1 MSLAIFN
8 SFAFLVTTWT
18 EKSSRKPN
26 KKDVSPSRIFLPLQ
40 KQSLTVNVGQTVL
53 NVASVTWERVSN
65 LPTQPLGMH
74 AFETN
79 MATRLSKHP
88 ILTILRD
95 CKQTMWQLLKD
106 GRWYRFDSNLF
117 CFGLLDN
124 YTLNVRSQGK
134 QLVLFSRECWCFP
147 RWSREK
153 HQDSRE
159 NKTNS
164 FPEGPSIKCF
174 VTYLD
179 FHFNSDKRITGAN
192 QNSRRGT

>member
-40 KQSLTVNVGQTVL
+40 RQPLTVNVGQTVL

-74 AFETN
+74 TFETN

-117 CFGLLDN
+117 CFGLLEH

-134 QLVLFSRECWCFP
+134 QFVCFP
-147 RWSREK
+147 ESLDVSPDEVERNIRTLG
-153 HQDSRE
+153 
-159 NKTNS
+159 KTKLTR
-164 FPEGPSIKCF
+164 FPRDLALS
-174 VTYLD
+174 VLL
-179 FHFNSDKRITGAN
+179 HF
-192 QNSRRGT
+192 

>member
-1 MSLAIFN
+1 MIVIIQLKGSYMLGKRAEEPKYYIACCLLSLAIFN

-40 KQSLTVNVGQTVL
+40 RQPLTVNAGQTVL
-53 NVASVTWERVSN
+53 NVASVTWGRVSN

-74 AFETN
+74 TFETN

-95 CKQTMWQLLKD
+95 CKQTMWQLSKD

-117 CFGLLDN
+117 CFGLLDH

-134 QLVLFSRECWCFP
+134 QLVLFSLE
-147 RWSREK
+147 S
-153 HQDSRE
+153 
-159 NKTNS
+159 
-164 FPEGPSIKCF
+164 
-174 VTYLD
+174 
-179 FHFNSDKRITGAN
+179 
-192 QNSRRGT
+192 